1 MGKRYLKL
9 PGVGRGVKT
18 AKLYD
23 SGAKVFD
30 EGEAEEIH
38 EELYYGK
45 FLDSGELHLS
55 PSEAMHLVDR
65 EEIEVEKD
73 GEKLSREDLYGK
85 LREIDDEFDYKYAAY
100 SDIRERGLIVKS
112 GFKFGAHFRVYERG
126 VNPYSSGPKSQ
137 NEHTKYV
144 VHAVPENH
152 SMSFQE
158 MSRAVRLAQNI
169 RAKMLWAVVDSESGV
184 TYYEVDHR
192 SL

>member
-1 MGKRYLKL
+1 MWGTVR
-9 PGVGRGVKT
+9 T
-18 AKLYD
+18 AELYD

-30 EGEAEEIH
+30 EGQTQEIH
-38 EELYYGK
+38 EELYYGR
-45 FLDSGELHLS
+45 FLETGELHLS
-55 PSEAMHLVDR
+55 PSETMHLVDR
-65 EEIEVEKD
+65 DELLVEKA
-73 GEKLSREDLYGK
+73 GEELSREELFSELQEVDG
-85 LREIDDEFDYKYAAY
+85 EFEYKYSAY
-100 SDIRERGLIVKS
+100 SDLRERGLIVKS

-126 VNPYSSGPKSQ
+126 VNPYKEGPKSQ
-137 NEHTKYV
+137 KDHTKYV

-152 SMSFQE
+152 TMSFQE